1 MAECR
6 TILWAS
12 LVIIEAIFMIVSSI
26 LEQSE
31 TRHSTGVVLIGEGE
45 REGSLVC
52 EQKLQHAL
60 WLWRR

>member
-1 MAECR
+1 
-6 TILWAS
+6 
-12 LVIIEAIFMIVSSI
+12 MIVSSI

-45 REGSLVC
+45 REGSLVG
-52 EQKLQHAL
+52 EQKVQHAL